1 MPETKQKLW
10 IISELFYPEQTST
23 GYFLTEIAKGLV
35 DDMDVHVVCGQP
47 TYSEHG
53 IKAEQREHW
62 RGMSI
67 FRLPATSFAKD
78 RLVLRAINTFTLTIS
93 VLVYMLL
100 HARKNDNI
108 LLVTN
113 PPTFTPVVALIGKLK
128 GARLFLLV
136 HDVYPEIL
144 DAVGLLRS
152 RSIVYRLLI
161 NLMRAAFRAFDK
173 IIVLGED
180 MQTLICQ
187 KTGYLVD
194 RVVVIPNWAD
204 HEEIIP
210 VPYEENIFASANGL
224 RAKTVIQFS
233 GNIGLTHDI
242 ESMLSAAVETQ
253 GRNDIQYVVA
263 GYGGKAKLVQNQLS
277 DSNGTNVVFLNRQ
290 PRELLGAMLSSAT
303 AVVIPFNSDMK
314 GLSVPSRMYN
324 VLSAGTPIIAMAD
337 PESELAKM
345 VSGNAAGW
353 VIKPHDSNELTRLI
367 LKISTPEGLLDASR
381 RGQNGRRAVCAQ
393 YTLPDVLQSYR
404 QILLGYPESSAGPCS
419 ISK

>member
-53 IKAEQREHW
+53 IKAERREDW

-67 FRLPATSFAKD
+67 CRLRATSFGKD
-78 RLVLRAINTFTLTIS
+78 RLVLRAINTITLTVS
-93 VLVYMLL
+93 VFVYMLL
-100 HARKNDNI
+100 HAGKNDRI

-113 PPTFTPVVALIGKLK
+113 PPTFTPIVAVIGKLK

-152 RSIVYRLLI
+152 RSIVYRIL
-161 NLMRAAFRAFDK
+161 NKVMGAAFQAFDK
-173 IIVLGED
+173 IIVLGHD

-187 KTGYLVD
+187 KTGFPQD
-194 RVVVIPNWAD
+194 RVAIITNWAD
-204 HEEIIP
+204 HDEIVS
-210 VPYEENIFASANGL
+210 VPDDENMFASANGL
-224 RAKTVIQFS
+224 HAKTVIQFS

-242 ESMLSAAVETQ
+242 ESVLSAAFGTR
-253 GRNDIQYVVA
+253 GRNDIQYVIA
-263 GYGGKAKLVQNQLS
+263 GYGGKARVVQKQLS
-277 DSNGTNVVFLNRQ
+277 ESKARNILFVNRQ

-303 AVVIPFNSDMK
+303 AVVIPFNDRMR

-345 VSGNAAGW
+345 VSGNDAGW
-353 VIKPHDSNELTRLI
+353 VIKPHDSNALTQLI
-367 LKISTPEGLLDASR
+367 LQISTPEGLRDASR

-393 YTLPDVLQSYR
+393 YTLPHVLQSYR
-404 QILLGYPESSAGPCS
+404 TLLRS
-419 ISK
+419 